1 MENLVT
7 IKTEN
12 LNLGLM
18 QKMTAER
25 MAELFHTGEA
35 EKQEG
40 HLLVCIGSWAA
51 YNEGGRHSL
60 GTCYK
65 GDFFIDF
72 MALNGAEELDA
83 VLDYLGW
90 SEQEKEELFIQDYE
104 SDFYETENADY
115 ENPRALADLV
125 AENRDAIQQD
135 PEKLAAIMEATGE
148 GLEDALDEM
157 DNYIFYPGTDAEGY
171 AEEMAEESGDV
182 PEWLAYY
189 VDYEKMGR
197 DMVLNGDIDE
207 VGGGVL
213 ARC

>member
-1 MENLVT
+1 MENLLTV
-7 IKTEN
+7 KTEN

-18 QKMTAER
+18 KKMTAER
-25 MAELFHTGEA
+25 MAELFH
-35 EKQEG
+35 
-40 HLLVCIGSWAA
+40 
-51 YNEGGRHSL
+51 
-60 GTCYK
+60 
-65 GDFFIDF
+65 
-72 MALNGAEELDA
+72 
-83 VLDYLGW
+83 
-90 SEQEKEELFIQDYE
+90 
-104 SDFYETENADY
+104 TENADY

>member
-1 MENLVT
+1 MENLLTV
-7 IKTEN
+7 KTEN

-25 MAELFHTGEA
+25 MAELFHTGEE
-35 EKQEG
+35 EKHSG
-40 HLLVCIGSWAA
+40 HLLVCVGSWAA

-135 PEKLAAIMEATGE
+135 QEKLAAIMEATGE

-171 AEEMAEESGDV
+171 AEEMTEESGDI
-182 PEWLAYY
+182 PEWLACY